1 MPSKPTRRAAAPA
14 AGGGA
19 GAGGGGGRG
28 PAAARPQMPNLIKDQ
43 CTVRVPLICPGS
55 PGVFLNRYLCW
66 KSHTANHSQ
75 SQTFNFKPVVGS
87 NNSGTGTL
95 SSVFT
100 AKGGKRHQ
108 GHRTGAHAQT
118 ILNAASSRMLRVSY
132 GAWYRVM

>member
-1 MPSKPTRRAAAPA
+1 MPSKPTRRAGAPA

-75 SQTFNFKPVVGS
+75 SQTFNFKLVVGS
-87 NNSGTGTL
+87 NNSGTT
-95 SSVFT
+95 
-100 AKGGKRHQ
+100 HQ
-108 GHRTGAHAQT
+108 LG
-118 ILNAASSRMLRVSY
+118 AASSRMLRVSY